1 MAQKNRRIK
10 LDVYVRV
17 LCLIQLS
24 LSGRKASFCCCQT
37 QLNGTLLK
45 FARKANGRQNMHGKK
60 FYNKIICL
68 APENRQV
75 FSHTFH
81 LCEMPL
87 WGIPHAK
94 QADKQPDNFVAA
106 TNVWQIC
113 RQESRF
119 VGLNVEATATI
130 KGALSVRN
138 AKMRRINICI

>member
-1 MAQKNRRIK
+1 MQQGLSRVGTKNRLIK

-24 LSGRKASFCCCQT
+24 LSGRKASFCCCHT

-106 TNVWQIC
+106 TNVWQISQAGGVEVRRSQC
-113 RQESRF
+113 RGYS
-119 VGLNVEATATI
+119 N
-130 KGALSVRN
+130 N
-138 AKMRRINICI
+138 

>member
-1 MAQKNRRIK
+1 MTYTYYVSFSSPCLVVK
-10 LDVYVRV
+10 LHFV
-17 LCLIQLS
+17 
-24 LSGRKASFCCCQT
+24 AATATTHT

-45 FARKANGRQNMHGKK
+45 FARKANGRQNMHGKS
-60 FYNKIICL
+60 FIIKL
-68 APENRQV
+68 FVWPPNRQV

-81 LCEMPL
+81 LCETPL

-94 QADKQPDNFVAA
+94 QADKQPDNFVAG

-130 KGALSVRN
+130 KGTLCEN